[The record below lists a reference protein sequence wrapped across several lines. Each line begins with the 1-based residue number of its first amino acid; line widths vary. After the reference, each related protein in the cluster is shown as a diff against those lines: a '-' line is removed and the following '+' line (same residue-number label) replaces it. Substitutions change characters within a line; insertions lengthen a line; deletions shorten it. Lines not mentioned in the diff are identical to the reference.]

1 MSAAD
6 VEREYVVQARTL
18 GSFVSRSQRMQSK
31 STPWAALALASVFA
45 AVSVPATA
53 QIAFQAQTAFAT
65 ISFPSAVAVGDFNRD
80 GDPDL
85 AVTSEGNNRVYIY
98 TGNGGGTFSFA
109 ISYLVGSQ
117 PVAIVAVDL
126 NHDGKLD
133 LAVANRQ
140 SGTVSILVGH
150 GDALFNAAVA
160 YPVGAL
166 PESIS
171 AGSFNPDGYTDL
183 VTANSGDVCGPPLN
197 PCGTISVLRNF
208 GDATFYTGA
217 TLYPGVVPTN
227 VATGTFTASGDGDFV
242 VTSAISNEFLVYLG
256 DGGGAFPVVKGPFT
270 TTSASAIAVADFNG
284 GGATDLALSRSNS
297 GDVSLQLGNGD
308 GTFQSGVIY
317 SEGVVSAHPYAV
329 ATGDFDGDGYPDL
342 ALANYTDNSVAVLRD
357 RTVGNG
363 GFDAPLTFTGGLN
376 NPSSI
381 AVGDFNRDGKP
392 DLVVV
397 NSNGN
402 NLSILLNA
410 SVPTD
415 RVFAGHFE

>member
-1 MSAAD
+1 MSATD
-6 VEREYVVQARTL
+6 VEREYVVQAKTL
-18 GSFVSRSQRMQSK
+18 GSFVSCGKRTQAK
-31 STPWAALALASVFA
+31 STSWAALALASVFVA
-45 AVSVPATA
+45 ASVPATA

-65 ISFPSAVAVGDFNRD
+65 IAFPSAVAVGDFNHD

-98 TGNGGGTFSFA
+98 TGNGNGTFSFA
-109 ISYLVGSQ
+109 ISYLVGTQ
-117 PVAIVAVDL
+117 PVAIAAVDL

-140 SGTVSILVGH
+140 SGTVSILIGH
-150 GDALFNAAVA
+150 DDATFNAAVA

-166 PESIS
+166 PKSIS

-208 GDATFYTGA
+208 GDGTFHTGA
-217 TLYPGVVPTN
+217 TLYPGVVPTT
-227 VATGTFTASGDGDFV
+227 VASGVFTSSGDGDIV
-242 VTSAISNEFLVYLG
+242 ITSATSNEFFVYLG

-284 GGATDLALSRSNS
+284 GGKTDLAISRASS

-308 GTFQSGVIY
+308 GTFQAGVIY
-317 SEGVVSAHPYAV
+317 SEGAAGAHPFAV
-329 ATGDFDGDGYPDL
+329 AIGDFDGDSSPDL
-342 ALANYTDNSVAVLRD
+342 ALANYSDNSVSVLRD

-363 GFDAPLTFTGGLN
+363 GFDAALTFTGGLN

-397 NSNGN
+397 NSSGN
-402 NLSILLNA
+402 NLTVFLNTSI
-410 SVPTD
+410 PID
-415 RVFAGHFE
+415 RVFANGFE

>member
-6 VEREYVVQARTL
+6 VAPEYVVQAKTFGNYVSCISSMR
-18 GSFVSRSQRMQSK
+18 SRSIL
-31 STPWAALALASVFA
+31 WAAPLLASVFA
-45 AVSVPATA
+45 ATTVPATA
-53 QIAFQAQTAFAT
+53 QVAFEAQTAFAT
-65 ISFPSAVAVGDFNRD
+65 ISFPSAVVVGDFNRD

-109 ISYLVGSQ
+109 ISYLVGTQ

-140 SGTVSILVGH
+140 SATVSILLGH
-150 GDALFNAAVA
+150 GDATFTAAVA

-171 AGSFNPDGYTDL
+171 VGSFNPDGYTDL

-197 PCGTISVLRNF
+197 PCGTVSVLRNF

-217 TLYPGVVPTN
+217 TLFPGVVPTN
-227 VATGTFTASGDGDFV
+227 VATGTFTATGDGDFV
-242 VTSAISNEFLVYLG
+242 ITSATSNEFLVYLG
-256 DGGGAFPVVKGPFT
+256 DGGGAFPVVKGPLT
-270 TTSASAIAVADFNG
+270 TTGASAIAVADFNG
-284 GGATDLALSRSNS
+284 GGKSDLAISRANS

-308 GTFQSGVIY
+308 GTFQTGVIY
-317 SEGVVSAHPYAV
+317 SEGGTGAHPYAT
-329 ATGDFDGDGYPDL
+329 ALGDFDGDGFPDL

-363 GFDAPLTFTGGLN
+363 GFDAALTFTGGMN

-392 DLVVV
+392 DLVVA

-402 NLSILLNA
+402 NLTVLLNT

-415 RVFAGHFE
+415 RLFADHFE